1 MIKDLS
7 GFGSLVP
14 FSSFREMDL
23 KFWSQQE
30 QGVRTYKSLLGSL
43 HCGYRGKTF
52 LAQSSALLGNACSAA
67 SIQAGYSSVFL
78 VLFLFFFLTVLS
90 AYLWL
95 QCSRPRH
102 LTTLGILK
110 LFRRNKC
117 MEVICFLKGMLSFPK
132 LSYNNDKLENHIMF
146 RFSSI

>member
-1 MIKDLS
+1 MIKNLS

-14 FSSFREMDL
+14 FSSFREMNL

-30 QGVRTYKSLLGSL
+30 QGMRTYKSLLGSL

-67 SIQAGYSSVFL
+67 SIQPGYSSVF
-78 VLFLFFFLTVLS
+78 FFFFFPLTVLS
-90 AYLWL
+90 AYLRL
-95 QCSRPRH
+95 QCSRPHH

-117 MEVICFLKGMLSFPK
+117 MEVICFPKGMLSFPK
-132 LSYNNDKLENHIMF
+132 LSYNNDKFENHIMF